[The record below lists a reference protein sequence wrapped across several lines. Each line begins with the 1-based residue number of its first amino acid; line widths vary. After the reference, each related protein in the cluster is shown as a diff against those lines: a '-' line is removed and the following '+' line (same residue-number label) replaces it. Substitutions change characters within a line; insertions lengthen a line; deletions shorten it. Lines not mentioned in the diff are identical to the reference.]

1 MSATNRGAQ
10 RRASDFY
17 PTPETAIEALLDNF
31 PLGGGIKVLE
41 PGAGSGNIIRALR
54 RYDNIT
60 IDAVEIREEERE
72 TLAEIADNVLIGD
85 YMSMELGKYDAI
97 IGNPPFSNAMDFVT
111 KSYQHLN
118 PGGVIIFLLRTA
130 FLESKERFQ
139 FWKEHAGELAG
150 LYTLHQRPSFT
161 GKGTDATSYSWF
173 IWKPGSNQN
182 TIKII

>member
-1 MSATNRGAQ
+1 M
-10 RRASDFY
+10 
-17 PTPETAIEALLDNF
+17 
-31 PLGGGIKVLE
+31 LE

-72 TLAEIADNVLIGD
+72 TLAEIADDVLIGD

-130 FLESKERFQ
+130 FLESKERFP
-139 FWKEHAGELAG
+139 F
-150 LYTLHQRPSFT
+150 
-161 GKGTDATSYSWF
+161 
-173 IWKPGSNQN
+173 
-182 TIKII
+182 

>member
-1 MSATNRGAQ
+1 
-10 RRASDFY
+10 
-17 PTPETAIEALLDNF
+17 
-31 PLGGGIKVLE
+31 
-41 PGAGSGNIIRALR
+41 
-54 RYDNIT
+54 
-60 IDAVEIREEERE
+60 
-72 TLAEIADNVLIGD
+72 
-85 YMSMELGKYDAI
+85 MSMELGKYDAI

-130 FLESKERFQ
+130 FLESKERFP

-150 LYTLHQRPSFT
+150 LYTLQRPSFT

>member
-1 MSATNRGAQ
+1 M
-10 RRASDFY
+10 
-17 PTPETAIEALLDNF
+17 
-31 PLGGGIKVLE
+31 LE

-72 TLAEIADNVLIGD
+72 TLAEIADDVLIGD

-130 FLESKERFQ
+130 FLESKERFP
-139 FWKEHAGELAG
+139 FWKDTPENWLDYTRSTSARVLPEKEQTPQATPG
-150 LYTLHQRPSFT
+150 LSGNQ
-161 GKGTDATSYSWF
+161 GATRT
-173 IWKPGSNQN
+173 Q
-182 TIKII
+182 